1 MADRGGERRGR
12 GRASA
17 GAARQA
23 PAALSAA
30 FTDSG
35 GNAGLMADLRTF
47 RDFRVHGCA
56 AVAGVTAQNPR
67 GVYAVHDV
75 PENVFRAQ
83 AEAVLSCFAVKA
95 AKTGMLHSAALV
107 AAAADVFAQ
116 AKIPLVADPVMVATS
131 GAALLEPD
139 AVKALQDRLLPV
151 AFAVTPNIPEA
162 EILSGMEIRSLQ
174 DGVDAAC
181 AIYRRFGC
189 AVLLKGGH
197 ARWTLPREI
206 REAAAAEYGGAPVC
220 ADVFLAAGGEPRFLA
235 GPKTA
240 RPASTHGTGCTMSA
254 ALAAALAK
262 GESLERAAAAAK
274 AYTGA
279 AIANSYFAGPGAGVL
294 G

>member
-116 AKIPLVADPVMVATS
+116 AKIPL
-131 GAALLEPD
+131 
-139 AVKALQDRLLPV
+139 RLLPV

-162 EILSGMEIRSLQ
+162 EILSGMKIRSLQ

-197 ARWTLPREI
+197 ARWTLPRDI